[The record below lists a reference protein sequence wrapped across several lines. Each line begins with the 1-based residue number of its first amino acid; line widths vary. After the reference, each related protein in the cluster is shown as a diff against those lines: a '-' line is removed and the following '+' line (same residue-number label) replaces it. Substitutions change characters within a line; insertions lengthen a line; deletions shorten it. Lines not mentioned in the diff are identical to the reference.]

1 MAPFSNI
8 SCMQDLFEGIWH
20 DRPAGVDRRFF
31 CETKNRAFS
40 LEVIGWAKGFEISRC
55 FLERRHDNLMT
66 QLLHALAN
74 LVHVVLYFF
83 VFIYF
88 FYHVLLCQN
97 RQRHDVVAFSLQGRV
112 GAYICCSPAVV
123 LTTNHITPS
132 ESRPLMYL
140 SKLEPKE
147 SEKNWI

>member
-1 MAPFSNI
+1 
-8 SCMQDLFEGIWH
+8 
-20 DRPAGVDRRFF
+20 
-31 CETKNRAFS
+31 
-40 LEVIGWAKGFEISRC
+40 
-55 FLERRHDNLMT
+55 MT

-88 FYHVLLCQN
+88 FDHVLLCHN
-97 RQRHDVVAFSLQGRV
+97 RQRHDVVAFPLKGRV
-112 GAYICCSPAVV
+112 GAYIYYSPAVV

-140 SKLEPKE
+140 SKPVPRE
-147 SEKNWI
+147 SEKN